1 MHRSTNFWSLVRL
14 LSSNAMQVELVLE
27 AYYFMKVNGVDLF
40 ELFNLKDKELY
51 ALVRIL
57 ETWQHYFW
65 PKEFVIHSNHEF

>member
-1 MHRSTNFWSLVRL
+1 
-14 LSSNAMQVELVLE
+14 
-27 AYYFMKVNGVDLF
+27 VDLF